1 MMSHEE
7 TGTERMNP
15 GTDTCAGWAER
26 SPSRAVIQA
35 VAAASGRSPVRD
47 DDQDHGEPLEPLY
60 DAVDPDAP
68 DALFASTSC
77 DAPVPG
83 RVEFVYCGYR
93 VSVDGTGR
101 VEVRER

>member
-1 MMSHEE
+1 MMTHEE
-7 TGTERMNP
+7 TGTEQRNP
-15 GTDTCAGWAER
+15 GTDACAEGAGR
-26 SPSRAVIQA
+26 SPSQAVIQA

-47 DDQDHGEPLEPLY
+47 DDQDRKEPLEPLY
-60 DAVDPDAP
+60 DTVDPDAL

-77 DAPVPG
+77 GSPVPG